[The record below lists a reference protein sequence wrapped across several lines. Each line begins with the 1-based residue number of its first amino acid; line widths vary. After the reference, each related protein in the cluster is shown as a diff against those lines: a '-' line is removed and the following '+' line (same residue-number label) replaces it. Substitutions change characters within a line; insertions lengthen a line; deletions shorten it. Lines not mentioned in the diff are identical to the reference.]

1 MQGYPINW
9 AGSNGN
15 TRLTQHPLYIRF
27 NSSLFDD
34 IVIGDVRQAL
44 GQVMA
49 TADSAEVC
57 AYLAW
62 LIRTR
67 QLLGD
72 A

>member
-15 TRLTQHPLYIRF
+15 TRLTMHPLYVKY
-27 NSSLFDD
+27 NSSLFSE
-34 IVIGDVRQAL
+34 IEIGDVSQDL
-44 GQVMA
+44 SNVMA
-49 TADSAEVC
+49 TADSAEIC
-57 AYLAW
+57 AFLSW